1 MIKGAKSWE
10 ELGRGGEGKK
20 ERERE
25 KERNGARRWEH
36 EVYFQGRDGNKE
48 TWKMSA
54 MTQNMNIR
62 DEGKK
67 AKKSEC
73 ARRKGDKVER

>member
-25 KERNGARRWEH
+25 RNGARGRRH
-36 EVYFQGRDGNKE
+36 EEYFRARDGNKE

-67 AKKSEC
+67 AKKSEG